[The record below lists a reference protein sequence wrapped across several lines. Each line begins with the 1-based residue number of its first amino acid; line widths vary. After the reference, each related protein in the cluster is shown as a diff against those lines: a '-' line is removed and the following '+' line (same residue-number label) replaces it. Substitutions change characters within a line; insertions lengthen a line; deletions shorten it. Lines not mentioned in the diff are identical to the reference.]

1 MIDQLARKIYF
12 AKGRQTDFDTVKKAV
27 GQRLNS
33 FAAITKN
40 DIEQVEISLIGTRLK
55 ERVKTPPHPN
65 YFKNLERKTIVNAP
79 GEGRKQYK
87 KAMYENG
94 KVLKPVLKSMPYM
107 EKTLARIKTLQRV

>member
-1 MIDQLARKIYF
+1 LIDQLARKIYF
-12 AKGRQTDFDTVKKAV
+12 AKGRQIDFDTVQKAV

-40 DIEQVEISLIGTRLK
+40 EIEQLEIDLIGTRLK
-55 ERVKTPPHPN
+55 ERVKTPSHPN
-65 YFKNLERKTIVNAP
+65 YFKNLERKAKVNAP

-87 KAMYENG
+87 KAMFENG

-107 EKTLARIKTLQRV
+107 QKTLARFKTLKRV